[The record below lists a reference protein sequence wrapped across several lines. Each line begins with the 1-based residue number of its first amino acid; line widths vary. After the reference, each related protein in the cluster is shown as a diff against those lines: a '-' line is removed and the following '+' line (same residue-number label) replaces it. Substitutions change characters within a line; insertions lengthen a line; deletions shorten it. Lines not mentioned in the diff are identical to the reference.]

1 MKIIYKSLLWLS
13 VALLPALASAS
24 QDTAIDEIFGPYNNT
39 DTPGCAVGVYQ
50 NGQMAFQ
57 KGYGMA
63 SLELEVPNSPRSVYY
78 IASTSKQ
85 FAAAAIALASL
96 EGKLSLDDPISQY
109 FPELPGYAQAIQ
121 VKHLVHHS
129 SGLRDYLELM
139 AMGGWPFENIYTNQ
153 WVLDL
158 IARQQDSNFVPG
170 DKYSYSNSGYFL
182 IGELIERVNGE
193 TLRQYTDEK
202 IFKPL
207 GMIHTHFHDN
217 RLEID
222 KDRAAGYA
230 PVKDGGYQLEW
241 FTNFDK
247 VGSGGLFTTVEDL
260 LLWERNFIDDQLG
273 GGELVKMM
281 LQPGIL
287 NNGEQQ
293 NYAFGLTHGEHRG
306 LKTVG
311 HGGAFMGFRAQF
323 IRFPER
329 ELAISVLCNLT
340 AASPGRLA
348 TQVADLYI
356 SDLPE
361 PGESAEKP
369 PEDLKIAARLRKKY
383 RGDYQQNDVGALAA
397 IFDKDNGL
405 MVSMLGGEFPLVAQ
419 SDTLFTVTGLPFDV
433 DAAFSL
439 DGSSFTVSI
448 SGRVYGEYQKTGTVD
463 PAAET
468 LEAYQ
473 GRFYSAE
480 LDSEYRI
487 SADNGQLTVQSGSL
501 EPLILAATFT
511 DTFAHPVHGFVL
523 VFQRDGQG
531 AVTGIRLNSSRVIGV
546 GFVKIEEGGLAA
558 AGSLTDDPIVGQ
570 FENSLALPIQ
580 LEGEKVQKFN
590 ILERMKE
597 HGVPGVSMA
606 LINHGKIAWV
616 RTWGV
621 KDLGSNEPVYPD
633 TLFQAASIS
642 KPVAAFAAMRLVDR
656 GDLSLSAPI
665 NKALKRWQVPANDF
679 TQEKPV
685 TLQGLV
691 SHTAGMTVHGF
702 DGYDLD
708 APYPTIL
715 QVLNGEEPAN
725 SSAIVVDT
733 LPGSIWRYSGGGFTV
748 MQVAMEDAS
757 GTTFVKLMDDLVLQP
772 SGMSLSTYQQPLPRE
787 RWQEAATAYRLNLQT
802 VEHQFHAYPELA
814 AAGLWTTPGDLAR
827 FALAVSRT
835 WHGEKGALLSPELAK
850 EYLSLQKGSWGLGFK
865 LYQDDGETIGFSHGG
880 ANEGFRASLV
890 GFLDGSGAVIMTNS
904 DTGSAL
910 INEMLVAAASIYDWP
925 ERKSTIRKKLALHVN
940 DNLKFSGDYEM
951 VNTDSPEDLAISV
964 RAEADGIVVSV
975 AGYMPA
981 TMFYLEKK
989 EGGTAFFFSQIGA
1002 ELHFTTNDDGMP
1014 VLNMFGNQAIKIN
1027 EG

>member
-13 VALLPALASAS
+13 AALLPAMASAS
-24 QDTAIDEIFGPYNNT
+24 QDTAIDEIFEPYNNT

-158 IARQQDSNFVPG
+158 IARQQNSNFVPG

-182 IGELIERVNGE
+182 IGELIERVTGE

-287 NNGEQQ
+287 NDGEQQ

-356 SDLPE
+356 SYLPE
-361 PGESAEKP
+361 PGES
-369 PEDLKIAARLRKKY
+369 
-383 RGDYQQNDVGALAA
+383 
-397 IFDKDNGL
+397 
-405 MVSMLGGEFPLVAQ
+405 
-419 SDTLFTVTGLPFDV
+419 
-433 DAAFSL
+433 
-439 DGSSFTVSI
+439 
-448 SGRVYGEYQKTGTVD
+448 
-463 PAAET
+463 
-468 LEAYQ
+468 
-473 GRFYSAE
+473 
-480 LDSEYRI
+480 
-487 SADNGQLTVQSGSL
+487 
-501 EPLILAATFT
+501 
-511 DTFAHPVHGFVL
+511 
-523 VFQRDGQG
+523 

-546 GFVKIEEGGLAA
+546 GYVKIEEG
-558 AGSLTDDPIVGQ
+558 
-570 FENSLALPIQ
+570 
-580 LEGEKVQKFN
+580 
-590 ILERMKE
+590 
-597 HGVPGVSMA
+597 
-606 LINHGKIAWV
+606 
-616 RTWGV
+616 
-621 KDLGSNEPVYPD
+621 
-633 TLFQAASIS
+633 
-642 KPVAAFAAMRLVDR
+642 
-656 GDLSLSAPI
+656 
-665 NKALKRWQVPANDF
+665 
-679 TQEKPV
+679 
-685 TLQGLV
+685 
-691 SHTAGMTVHGF
+691 
-702 DGYDLD
+702 
-708 APYPTIL
+708 
-715 QVLNGEEPAN
+715 
-725 SSAIVVDT
+725 
-733 LPGSIWRYSGGGFTV
+733 
-748 MQVAMEDAS
+748 
-757 GTTFVKLMDDLVLQP
+757 
-772 SGMSLSTYQQPLPRE
+772 
-787 RWQEAATAYRLNLQT
+787 
-802 VEHQFHAYPELA
+802 
-814 AAGLWTTPGDLAR
+814 
-827 FALAVSRT
+827 
-835 WHGEKGALLSPELAK
+835 
-850 EYLSLQKGSWGLGFK
+850 
-865 LYQDDGETIGFSHGG
+865 
-880 ANEGFRASLV
+880 
-890 GFLDGSGAVIMTNS
+890 
-904 DTGSAL
+904 
-910 INEMLVAAASIYDWP
+910 
-925 ERKSTIRKKLALHVN
+925 
-940 DNLKFSGDYEM
+940 
-951 VNTDSPEDLAISV
+951 
-964 RAEADGIVVSV
+964 
-975 AGYMPA
+975 
-981 TMFYLEKK
+981 
-989 EGGTAFFFSQIGA
+989 
-1002 ELHFTTNDDGMP
+1002 
-1014 VLNMFGNQAIKIN
+1014 
-1027 EG
+1027 